1 MKSGT
6 LRQGKELNV
15 GKLILKLKAM
25 AWILKWMG
33 AFLIIIAV
41 FGLIIIY
48 GPLLKA
54 ETDYQISTSFESKFA
69 NSLKPI
75 PLWKVPDKN
84 YSVYIPR
91 IAALSRVIGDVDTS
105 NEKVYLQA
113 LKLGVAEAAGLSHP
127 GQKGTTYLFAHSTDG
142 PWNFARY
149 NAVFYL
155 LDKTETGDIVEIV
168 YKNKLYKYSVFSKTV
183 LGSQDTRYLVPQ
195 DKEERLVLQT
205 CWPPGTAWKRLVVVA
220 KPVY

>member
-25 AWILKWMG
+25 AWVLKWIG

-48 GPLLKA
+48 GPLFKA
-54 ETDYQISTSFESKFA
+54 ETNYQISTNFKSKFA

-75 PLWKVPDKN
+75 PLWEVPDKN
-84 YSVYIPR
+84 YSVYIPK
-91 IAALSRVIGDVDTS
+91 IQAVSRVMGNVNAGD
-105 NEKVYLQA
+105 EKAYLRA
-113 LKLGVAEAAGLSHP
+113 LKLGVAEASGLAHP

-155 LDKTETGDIVEIV
+155 LDKTEKGDIVEIV

-183 LGSQDTRYLVPQ
+183 LGSEDTRYLVPQ
-195 DKEERLVLQT
+195 DKEEQLVLQT

>member
-6 LRQGKELNV
+6 LHQGKELNV
-15 GKLILKLKAM
+15 GKLILKLKTM
-25 AWILKWMG
+25 AWLLKRMG

-48 GPLLKA
+48 GPLFKA
-54 ETDYQISTSFESKFA
+54 ETKYQISTNFKSKFA
-69 NSLKPI
+69 DSLKPI
-75 PLWKVPDKN
+75 PLWEVPDKN
-84 YSVYIPR
+84 YSVYIPK
-91 IAALSRVIGDVDTS
+91 IQAISRVIGNVDAS
-105 NEKVYLQA
+105 DEKAYLQA
-113 LKLGVAEAAGLSHP
+113 LKIGVAEASGLAHP

-149 NAVFYL
+149 NAIFYL
-155 LDKTETGDIVEIV
+155 LDKVEKGDIVEIV
-168 YKNKLYKYSVFSKTV
+168 YKGKLYKYSVSSKSV
-183 LGSQDTRYLVPQ
+183 LGAQDTQYLVPQ
-195 DKEERLVLQT
+195 DKEEQLILQT

>member
-6 LRQGKELNV
+6 LHQGKELNV
-15 GKLILKLKAM
+15 GKLIAKLKVV
-25 AWILKWMG
+25 AWGLKKIGTVLILVAICGM
-33 AFLIIIAV
+33 IV
-41 FGLIIIY
+41 VY

-54 ETDYQISTSFESKFA
+54 ETNYQISTNFKSKFA
-69 NSLKPI
+69 DSLKPI
-75 PLWKVPDKN
+75 PLWEVPDKS
-84 YSVYIPR
+84 YSVYIPK
-91 IAALSRVIGDVDTS
+91 IQAISRVIGNVDAGD
-105 NEKVYLQA
+105 EKVYLEA
-113 LKLGVAEAAGLSHP
+113 LKIGVAEALGLAHP

-155 LDKTETGDIVEIV
+155 LDKTEKGDIVEIV
-168 YKNKLYKYSVFSKTV
+168 YKNKLYKYSVFSKSV
-183 LGSQDTRYLVPQ
+183 LGAQDTRYLVPQ
-195 DKEERLVLQT
+195 DKEELLVLQT